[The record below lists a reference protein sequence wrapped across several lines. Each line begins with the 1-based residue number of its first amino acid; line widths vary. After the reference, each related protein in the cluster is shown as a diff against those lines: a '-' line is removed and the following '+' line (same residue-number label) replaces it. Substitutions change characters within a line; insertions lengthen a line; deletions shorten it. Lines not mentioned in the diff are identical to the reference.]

1 MVKISESL
9 SEGGN
14 NIKRILIGSG
24 VSIII
29 TIIGLIIFASLLTY
43 TSIAENAIPTV
54 TIIITVI
61 SILIGSS
68 VSMSNVRKNG
78 IINGS
83 IVGLIYILTIYILSS
98 LIEGSFSLNTYS
110 IIMIIGSV
118 LAGALGGIIGVNR
131 RWIVLLGTC
140 LKSMKYEVW
149 SERLEVWNLGK
160 AYEGYT

>member
-1 MVKISESL
+1 MVKVSESL
-9 SEGGN
+9 SESGN
-14 NIKRILIGSG
+14 NIKKILIGSG
-24 VSIII
+24 VSIVI

-43 TSIAENAIPTV
+43 TAISESTIPTV
-54 TIIITVI
+54 TIVITVI

-68 VSMSNVRKNG
+68 TSMSNIRKNG

-83 IVGLIYILTIYILSS
+83 MIGLIYILTIYILSS

-131 RWIVLLGTC
+131 
-140 LKSMKYEVW
+140 K
-149 SERLEVWNLGK
+149 
-160 AYEGYT
+160 

>member
-1 MVKISESL
+1 MVKVSESL
-9 SEGGN
+9 NESGN
-14 NIKRILIGSG
+14 NIKKILIGSG

-43 TSIAENAIPTV
+43 TSIAESAIPTV

-68 VSMSNVRKNG
+68 LCMSTVKKNG

-98 LIEGSFSLNTYS
+98 LIEKEFSLNTYS
-110 IIMIIGSV
+110 IVMIIGSIF
-118 LAGALGGIIGVNR
+118 AGALGGIIGVN
-131 RWIVLLGTC
+131 
-140 LKSMKYEVW
+140 KK
-149 SERLEVWNLGK
+149 
-160 AYEGYT
+160 

>member
-1 MVKISESL
+1 MVKISEGL

-14 NIKRILIGSG
+14 NIKKILIGSG
-24 VSIII
+24 ISIII

-43 TSIAENAIPTV
+43 TSIAESTIPTV

-83 IVGLIYILTIYILSS
+83 IVGIIYILTIYILSS
-98 LIEGSFSLNTYS
+98 LIEGSFLLNTYS

-131 RWIVLLGTC
+131 R
-140 LKSMKYEVW
+140 
-149 SERLEVWNLGK
+149 
-160 AYEGYT
+160 

>member
-14 NIKRILIGSG
+14 NIKKILIGSG

-43 TSIAENAIPTV
+43 TSIAESVIPTV

-68 VSMSNVRKNG
+68 ICMSNVEKM
-78 IINGS
+78 
-83 IVGLIYILTIYILSS
+83 
-98 LIEGSFSLNTYS
+98 E
-110 IIMIIGSV
+110 
-118 LAGALGGIIGVNR
+118 
-131 RWIVLLGTC
+131 
-140 LKSMKYEVW
+140 
-149 SERLEVWNLGK
+149 
-160 AYEGYT
+160 